1 MNNKNLKKNFFYLF
15 LIIFLG
21 LGIYSS
27 INIGITHDEF
37 HDYYVYESN
46 KNYILNKF
54 FGTNYDTTYLTG
66 ISKFYGSGFHYISS
80 FMELFS
86 KNIFFY
92 DSPAE
97 LTKVLLSKHI
107 SVFLFFLCSGLI
119 LKKIIKILTG
129 NEFQAQLSSIF
140 YLVYPY
146 LLGHSFFNIKDIPFL
161 TVWIICT
168 YLIIKIIQIIFNQ
181 KKNFIK
187 ELILLSIFT
196 AYLLSI
202 RIAGVLIFIQYL
214 VFIFVLM
221 SVNNNNVF
229 KFIKIYLK
237 EIILFIFITFFLF
250 IALHPIYWGN
260 PFLIIDSI
268 KAMSQHLQTVCTVT
282 LGECMPAQNLP
293 PTYLPIWFFFKL
305 PLIIIFGL
313 ISFFFV
319 EEKIKKQKLD
329 HIIFIAL
336 VFSVL
341 IILAILILMNVNL
354 YDEIRQVMFLLPLI
368 FIISLS
374 SLYYWSKKT
383 FYLFIPIF
391 ILFFTLQNFKIYPYN
406 YVWINNFSHI
416 TKVDNVFELDYWGA
430 STKNISEFL
439 SKNIDNDQ
447 CIISNRN
454 DALQS
459 FLSKNQCFIEF
470 KNLHKSNNRPFMVSL
485 MERALKKGTPNNC
498 KLIYEEKGNLNFS
511 SEEIIFAKVFR
522 CD

>member
-1 MNNKNLKKNFFYLF
+1 MSYKILKENFFYLF
-15 LIIFLG
+15 LIIFLS

-27 INIGITHDEF
+27 IKIGITHDEF
-37 HDYYVYESN
+37 HDYYVFESN
-46 KNYILNKF
+46 KNYIINKF
-54 FGTNYDTTYLTG
+54 FGTNYDTSYLTG
-66 ISKFYGSGFHYISS
+66 ISKFYGSGFHYVSS
-80 FMELFS
+80 LIELFS

-92 DSPAE
+92 DSKTE
-97 LTKVLLSKHI
+97 LTQILLSKHI

-119 LKKIIKILTG
+119 LKRIIKILTG
-129 NEFQAQLSSIF
+129 NELQAQISTIF

-168 YLIIKIIQIIFNQ
+168 YLIIKIIKIIFYQ
-181 KKNFIK
+181 KKNFTK

-214 VFIFVLM
+214 VFILVLM
-221 SVNNNNVF
+221 SVNNNNIF

-237 EIILFIFITFFLF
+237 EIILFIFITLFLF
-250 IALHPIYWGN
+250 IALQPSFWGN

-329 HIIFIAL
+329 YTIFIAL

-416 TKVDNVFELDYWGA
+416 TKVDNVFELDYWGV

-470 KNLHKSNNRPFMVSL
+470 KNLHKSNNRPFIVSF

>member
-1 MNNKNLKKNFFYLF
+1 MNNKNLKKNFFFLF

-80 FMELFS
+80 FIEPFS
-86 KNIFFY
+86 KNIFF
-92 DSPAE
+92 SNSQAE
-97 LTKVLLSKHI
+97 LTKILLSKHI

-129 NEFQAQLSSIF
+129 NELQAQISTIF

-168 YLIIKIIQIIFNQ
+168 YLIIKIIQIIFYQ

-214 VFIFVLM
+214 VFILVLM
-221 SVNNNNVF
+221 SVNNNNIF

-237 EIILFIFITFFLF
+237 EIILFIFITLFLF
-250 IALHPIYWGN
+250 IALQPSFWGN

-329 HIIFIAL
+329 YIIFIAL

-341 IILAILILMNVNL
+341 ILLALLILMNVNL
-354 YDEIRQVMFLLPLI
+354 YDEIRQVMFLLPII

-374 SLYYWSKKT
+374 SLYYYSKKM
-383 FYLFIPIF
+383 FYLFIPTF
-391 ILFFTLQNFKIYPYN
+391 IILFTLQNFKIYPYN

-416 TKVDNVFELDYWGA
+416 TKVNNVFELDYWGA
-430 STKNISEFL
+430 STRNISKFL
-439 SKNIDNDQ
+439 SKNINYDQ

-454 DALQS
+454 DALKS
-459 FLSKNQCFIEF
+459 FLNKSQCFIEF
-470 KNLHKSNNRPFMVSL
+470 KNLHKSNNRPFIVSF

-498 KLIYEEKGNLNFS
+498 KLIYEEKRSLNFS
-511 SEEIIFAKVFR
+511 KEEIIFAKVFK